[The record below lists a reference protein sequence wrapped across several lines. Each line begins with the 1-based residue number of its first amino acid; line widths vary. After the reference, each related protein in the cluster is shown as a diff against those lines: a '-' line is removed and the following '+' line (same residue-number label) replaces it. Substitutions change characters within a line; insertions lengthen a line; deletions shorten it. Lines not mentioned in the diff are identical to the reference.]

1 MKNIRKVSHKL
12 KSVTLSA
19 LCTLLLCTLFVFP
32 ARGET
37 LGGACGESLSWELT
51 GSVLTITG
59 SGAMTEYRDGNFAP
73 WHEMRDRIIT
83 VSLPDGL
90 TTIGKYAFLNCE
102 SLASLRVPDTVTRIG
117 EYAFAECKSLRLVQ
131 IGSGIS
137 EISEGAFS
145 ACEALSGLT
154 LPEGLQ
160 KIGLK
165 AFYRCAS
172 LPAVTIPSS
181 VTAIGPSTFGYCY
194 ALTRA
199 TVLAPLAAIPSWMF
213 YGCENLV
220 DVSLAAGTVGVGEYA
235 FERCGNLSTIYSAA
249 SDDDILS
256 LEESL
261 RRSGGDGAQNAV
273 VSIGTMPALST
284 ASSATDTS
292 YSDRTVRESD
302 NSTITVSKDIG
313 EDRNSNT
320 VTAVIRGDSGFGELS
335 DAIDG
340 MRRDGVGGSVES
352 EIQLPGGELSGDD
365 LDRLAGENV
374 SLTVRGE
381 DDTVWKLDM
390 AEMSHGDLSGRY
402 RLGASLSDTTDGET
416 TITARSVRR
425 LGFAG
430 STDFNTTLGIRVGDP
445 RRVATLYQRSGKEYQ
460 QLQSVVIDDDGMAWF
475 NLANIDD
482 GTDYYL
488 AIDADGIDAA
498 EAVIPATLTD
508 EYGINATLS
517 DGRGTQYQ
525 VTGRTS
531 RWGITGG
538 QFAVYAGIVIGAA
551 VLIVSLIM
559 ITLHRIARS
568 KAKYAVPAGSV
579 GDQPDEETLR
589 LEVMQE
595 MLNEKKKG
603 DAARSRRDK

>member
-1 MKNIRKVSHKL
+1 MVSAML
-12 KSVTLSA
+12 IVSLS
-19 LCTLLLCTLFVFP
+19 FP
-32 ARGET
+32 VYADEFSGV
-37 LGGACGESLSWELT
+37 CGENLEWKLT
-51 GSVLTITG
+51 GSHLTITG

-73 WHEMRDRIIT
+73 WHEMRDRITT
-83 VSLPDGL
+83 VSLPDGM
-90 TTIGKYAFLNCE
+90 TTIGKYAFLDCE
-102 SLASLRVPDTVTRIG
+102 ALASLRVPDTVTRIG

-137 EISEGAFS
+137 EIAEGAFS

-172 LPAVTIPSS
+172 LPTVTIPSS
-181 VTAIGPSTFGYCY
+181 VTAIGPSAFGYCY

-256 LEESL
+256 LEENL
-261 RRSGGDGAQNAV
+261 RRSGGDGAQNAA
-273 VSIGTMPALST
+273 VSIGTMPASST
-284 ASSATDTS
+284 SSSVTDSS

-313 EDRNSNT
+313 EDKNSNT
-320 VTAVIRGDSGFGELS
+320 VTAVIRGDGGFGELS

-340 MRRDGVGGSVES
+340 MRRDGVGGNVES
-352 EIQLPGGELSGDD
+352 EIQLPGGEFSGDD

-425 LGFAG
+425 IGFAG
-430 STDFNTTLGIRVGDP
+430 STDFNTTLGIRAGDP

-525 VTGRTS
+525 ITGRTS

-579 GDQPDEETLR
+579 GDQPDEEMLR

>member
-1 MKNIRKVSHKL
+1 MVSAML
-12 KSVTLSA
+12 IVSLS
-19 LCTLLLCTLFVFP
+19 FP
-32 ARGET
+32 VYADEFSGV
-37 LGGACGESLSWELT
+37 CGENLEWKLT
-51 GSVLTITG
+51 GSHLTITG
-59 SGAMTEYRDGNFAP
+59 NGAMTEYRDGNFAP
-73 WHEMRDRIIT
+73 WHEMRDRITT
-83 VSLPDGL
+83 VSLPDGM
-90 TTIGKYAFLNCE
+90 TTIGKYAFLDCE
-102 SLASLRVPDTVTRIG
+102 ALASLRVPDTVTRIG

-137 EISEGAFS
+137 EIAEGAFS

-172 LPAVTIPSS
+172 LPTVTIPSS
-181 VTAIGPSTFGYCY
+181 VTAIGPSAFGYCY

-256 LEESL
+256 LEENL
-261 RRSGGDGAQNAV
+261 RRSGGDGAQNAA
-273 VSIGTMPALST
+273 VSIGTMPASST
-284 ASSATDTS
+284 SSSVTDSS

-313 EDRNSNT
+313 EDKNSNT
-320 VTAVIRGDSGFGELS
+320 VTAVIRGDGGFGELS

-340 MRRDGVGGSVES
+340 MRRDGVGGNVES

-425 LGFAG
+425 IGFAG
-430 STDFNTTLGIRVGDP
+430 STDFNTTLGIRAGDP

-525 VTGRTS
+525 ITGRTS

-579 GDQPDEETLR
+579 GDQPDEEMLR

>member
-102 SLASLRVPDTVTRIG
+102 ALASLRVPDTVTRIG

-430 STDFNTTLGIRVGDP
+430 STDFNTTLGIRVGDQ

>member
-102 SLASLRVPDTVTRIG
+102 ALASLRVPDTVTRIG

-160 KIGLK
+160 KIGLT